1 MLFQLHW
8 QDGNPQSP
16 TYLKTEFVAQ
26 DEANDQEGCNRIL
39 ERFREIIERRKSE
52 CPHEWGPMICD
63 EGYSGF
69 MLVADEPV
77 TVGN

>member
-1 MLFQLHW
+1 MLYQLHW

-16 TYLKTEFVAQ
+16 THLKTIFVAQ
-26 DEANDQEGCNRIL
+26 DEANDYDGMLAMQ

-63 EGYSGF
+63 EGYEGF
-69 MLVADEPV
+69 VLAAIP
-77 TVGN
+77 